1 MYLDLKISVSLNSF
15 RFVKGPFRG
24 EEMRQWLEAGYFK
37 GDLPISQQT
46 SGPFLPLSALFPDL
60 AVAFRGPSQ
69 DMSREEAEAKTA
81 AEDEKRKKD
90 AEEKERRAAKAEQE
104 GREAAE
110 RERIEKE
117 RHVAEARR
125 AASREANTSNSG
137 NESSA
142 QLKMMLGLSP
152 DGNKDVESE
161 VEGLVSAKRQNADKR
176 SSKGNKKTQP
186 PPAEGTPDTSVVE
199 MAATPA
205 WGGAANTKSK
215 KSISQIQQE
224 EARAAALM
232 AMQRDGIPL
241 QSSSGW
247 ANVAA
252 SGKAGWSSGTLKQAQ
267 VAAAPNSSAVP
278 STRQTQGHGKA
289 QANMTRN
296 ASPNT
301 QQLRSNSTASSTPA
315 EEFGTTM
322 SPALEQWCKEEMQ
335 QINGSDDLTLVA
347 FCMTLDDANEIRQY
361 LTTYLGSTSQ
371 VNNFAT
377 EFITKRGLGN
387 KQEEWETPGSTK
399 KGRKKKNSGR

>member
-1 MYLDLKISVSLNSF
+1 M
-15 RFVKGPFRG
+15 
-24 EEMRQWLEAGYFK
+24 
-37 GDLPISQQT
+37 
-46 SGPFLPLSALFPDL
+46 
-60 AVAFRGPSQ
+60 SQ
-69 DMSREEAEAKTA
+69 DEAEAKTA
-81 AEDEKRKKD
+81 AEEEKRRKD
-90 AEEKERRAAKAEQE
+90 AEEEERRAAKAEQE
-104 GREAAE
+104 AREAGE
-110 RERIEKE
+110 HERIEKE
-117 RHVAEARR
+117 RQVAEAQR
-125 AASREANTSNSG
+125 AASREASTSNSG
-137 NESSA
+137 NGSSA

-152 DGNKDVESE
+152 ESE
-161 VEGLVSAKRQNADKR
+161 VEDSVSAKRQSADKR

-186 PPAEGTPDTSVVE
+186 THAEDTPDPGVVE
-199 MAATPA
+199 MAAIVSPA

-232 AMQRDGIPL
+232 AMQRDGIPS

-252 SGKAGWSSGTLKQAQ
+252 SGKSGWSSGTLKQAQ
-267 VAAAPNSSAVP
+267 VAAVPNSSAVP

-289 QANMTRN
+289 QPNMTRN
-296 ASPNT
+296 ASPTT
-301 QQLRSNSTASSTPA
+301 QQQRSNSTASSTPA

-371 VNNFAT
+371 VNTFAT
-377 EFITKRGLGN
+377 EFINKRGLGN
-387 KQEEWETPGSTK
+387 KQEEWETPGSAK